1 MSLYFWAP
9 FLLSFSF
16 LSYKSAT
23 NFILSSGSQHP
34 SRFNLE
40 NIYFAAML
48 SLVRGWMK
56 AIFIISDVRL

>member
-34 SRFNLE
+34 GRFNLE

-48 SLVRGWMK
+48 SLVRGWI